1 MGVQI
6 FKKAF
11 KLLGRKDAL
20 IGLGNELMQV
30 ISVVY
35 FEPQMSMIGDFSNM
49 ILNSTDM
56 IEDF

>member
-11 KLLGRKDAL
+11 KLLRRKDAL

-35 FEPQMSMIGDFSNM
+35 FEPQMSMIDDFSNT

>member
-11 KLLGRKDAL
+11 KLLRRKDAL

-35 FEPQMSMIGDFSNM
+35 FEPQMSMIGDFSNT

>member
-1 MGVQI
+1 
-6 FKKAF
+6 
-11 KLLGRKDAL
+11 
-20 IGLGNELMQV
+20 MQV

-35 FEPQMSMIGDFSNM
+35 FELQMSMIGDFSNT